1 MSPKLPPIAVNVQTI
16 KATTRKLKVK
26 WSAESASDLNSFY
39 GYGGR
44 HRLTS
49 VEATNKLFHVAF
61 KFTEMFPVGSIVHL
75 DEDRI
80 LGLKKSGHSNLM
92 QVRVTSD
99 AVVLIDKGSV
109 AFLCSESKDD
119 ADFYYIDDTLEY
131 QAVLKEV
138 ENNE

>member
-16 KATTRKLKVK
+16 QASTRKLKVK
-26 WSAESASDLNSFY
+26 WSAESADDLNSFY
-39 GYGGR
+39 GSR
-44 HRLTS
+44 RRLTS
-49 VEATNKLFHVAF
+49 VEATNKLFQVAF

-80 LGLKKSGHSNLM
+80 LGLKHSGHGSLM

-119 ADFYYIDDTLEY
+119 GDFYYIDDTFEY

-138 ENNE
+138 ENNG